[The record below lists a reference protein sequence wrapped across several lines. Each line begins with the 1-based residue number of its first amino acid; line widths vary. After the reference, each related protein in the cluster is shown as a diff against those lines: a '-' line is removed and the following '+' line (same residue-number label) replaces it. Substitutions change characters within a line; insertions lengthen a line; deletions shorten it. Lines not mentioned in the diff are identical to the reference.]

1 VLLVLL
7 AGLCIASVPLAGGR
21 LVRVLELRVRW
32 TAAVFAALAL
42 QIAITTLMPGGDP
55 TLHDALHL
63 ASYALAGAF
72 LIANRSIPGLWLIA
86 LGGGMNLAAISAN
99 GGVMPASPTAS
110 AIAGIPASD
119 QFANSAVLTDPRLAW
134 LGDIIPVPG
143 PWPLGNVLSPGDVVL
158 YVGALVLLHRAC
170 RPGRSRPRPATTSA
184 ALPDA

>member
-1 VLLVLL
+1 
-7 AGLCIASVPLAGGR
+7 
-21 LVRVLELRVRW
+21 
-32 TAAVFAALAL
+32 
-42 QIAITTLMPGGDP
+42 
-55 TLHDALHL
+55 
-63 ASYALAGAF
+63 
-72 LIANRSIPGLWLIA
+72 
-86 LGGGMNLAAISAN
+86 MNLAAIGAN

>member
-21 LVRVLELRVRW
+21 LVRVLELRLRW

-42 QIAITTLMPGGDP
+42 QIAITTLIPGGDP
-55 TLHDALHL
+55 SLHDALHL
-63 ASYALAGAF
+63 VSYALAGAF
-72 LIANRSIPGLWLIA
+72 LIANRSLPGLWLIT
-86 LGGGMNLAAISAN
+86 LGGAMNLAAISAN
-99 GGVMPASPTAS
+99 GGVMPASPAAS

-119 QFANSAVLTDPRLAW
+119 QFANSAVLAHPHLAW

-143 PWPLGNVLSPGDVVL
+143 PWPLGNVLSVGDVVL
-158 YVGALVLLHRAC
+158 YAGALVLLHRAC
-170 RPGRSRPRPATTSA
+170 RAGRSGSRTASISP